1 MIPQF
6 FDPFSPWKLHVRY
19 LTRRYYPELYRSLR
33 FHGIFVI
40 SAGLT
45 TYKRE
50 KYVNI
55 YVHMYIYILYIL
67 LYISKYIYSF
77 HVYKYIYVYLY
88 TVYKQNMYIFTYLYR
103 YGSAS
108 MGVGQGWA
116 PRSFPFRTFRSFSF

>member
-88 TVYKQNMYIFTYLYR
+88 TVYKQNMYIFTYLYID
-103 YGSAS
+103 
-108 MGVGQGWA
+108 MGVPRWEWA
-116 PRSFPFRTFRSFSF
+116 LSPPPSAHSHLGTPI